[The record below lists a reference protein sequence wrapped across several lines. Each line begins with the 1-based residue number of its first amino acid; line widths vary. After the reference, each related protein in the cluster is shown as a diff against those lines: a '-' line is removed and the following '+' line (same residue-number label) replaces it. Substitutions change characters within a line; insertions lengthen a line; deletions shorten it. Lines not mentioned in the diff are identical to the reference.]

1 MNIPSKILS
10 FRKDKAS
17 DLRQFGDLM
26 DKYIGSNISS
36 KISIAQT
43 QLSNENFI
51 PDYVDSKGEIIKGNS
66 NYWGYSVNDIEL
78 SIETLKHI
86 KPKGFDN
93 ATIYL
98 DINLVSD
105 YREWDKINDPFCELS
120 FKVRIKG
127 INNDNK
133 SGIHY
138 FGFHL
143 DRHHE
148 SKESNEIHPRY
159 HFQYLQ
165 NPFELDENNFDF
177 GSTLHIDTPRIMHY
191 PMDLILGLDFLIS
204 NFMPSKYNNLINDRL
219 YVKLIE
225 NYQLKIWKP
234 YAHSLANHWSFISNQ
249 IQWKS
254 KLLCPTL
261 Q

>member
-1 MNIPSKILS
+1 MSIPNNIMH
-10 FRKDKAS
+10 FRKAKAQ
-17 DLRQFGDLM
+17 DLRQFGTLM
-26 DKYIGSNISS
+26 DTYIGSNISS

-51 PDYVDSKGEIIKGNS
+51 PDFVDSNGGVVKGNS

-78 SIETLKHI
+78 PIETLRHI
-86 KPKGFDN
+86 KPKGFSN

-105 YREWDKINDPFCELS
+105 FRDWDKINDPFCELS
-120 FKVRIKG
+120 FKVRVKG
-127 INNDNK
+127 TNLDYK
-133 SGIHY
+133 DGIHY

-148 SKESNEIHPRY
+148 SKPSSEIHPRY

-165 NPFELDENNFDF
+165 NPFDLDEDNFDF
-177 GSTLHIDTPRIMHY
+177 GSTLNLDTPRIMHY
-191 PMDLILGLDFLIS
+191 PLDLILGLDFLIS
-204 NFMPSKYNNLINDRL
+204 NFLPSKYNNLINDRT
-219 YVKLIE
+219 YAKLIE

-234 YAHSLANHWSFISNQ
+234 YAHSLASRWSYTENQ
-249 IQWKS
+249 IVWDS
-254 KLLCPTL
+254 KILCPTL
-261 Q
+261 L